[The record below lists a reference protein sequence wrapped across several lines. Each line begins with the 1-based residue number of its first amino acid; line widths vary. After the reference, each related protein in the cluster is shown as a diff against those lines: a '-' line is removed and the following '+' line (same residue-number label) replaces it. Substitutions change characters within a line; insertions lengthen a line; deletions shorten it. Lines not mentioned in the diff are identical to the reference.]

1 MYNYLVLLP
10 NKYVSI
16 FIFTQVGFTIT
27 PHESTILFEVL
38 QFGLEKYLDDLNQIS
53 SQASK
58 EYALE
63 KALNK
68 MKTDWEYACFSFS
81 TYKDG
86 NSYVLAAVDEIQV
99 TTFIN
104 MLSYPVAC
112 NAYMRQ
118 IFLHYAK
125 KIDYAYN

>member
-1 MYNYLVLLP
+1 MLLRKYKYVVPLP

-27 PHESTILFEVL
+27 PHESTTLFEVL

-63 KALNK
+63 KALNT
-68 MKTDWEYACFSFS
+68 MKTDWEDACFSFS
-81 TYKDG
+81 SYKDG
-86 NSYVLAAVDEIQV
+86 DSYVLAAVDEIQV
-99 TTFIN
+99 TTFII
-104 MLSYPVAC
+104 MFSYTMVC

-118 IFLHYAK
+118 TC
-125 KIDYAYN
+125 